1 MRPSCSGSTPHFRSS
16 PSASRRS
23 CWLAVSLRPTMV
35 RRRCLLILGAT
46 ILWLVQ
52 AVHSGGYGVS
62 SGVSNGAALQNNGY
76 KPQNNRGVGSLL
88 MPSKGVGHTGR
99 PQNGYAGYPTK
110 GVGYGATAGM
120 NKGVGMKG
128 YGQAAEQ
135 MSGRGGKQLGYGAQA
150 GGYGATKGNGY
161 EAAAASQYTPG
172 ARGNGRNPAVFFNR
186 NGAQPNAGYGVSAGP
201 LSGGQIKGYG
211 AQAGGYGATK
221 GNGYEAAAA
230 SQYTPGA
237 RGNGYGP
244 KAGPSIRQQLKSG
257 YVAQTGGQGGK
268 PNGYGVVAG
277 PSTGQQMRNGYASQ
291 SGGQMTKGNG
301 NVAAATTQNGLGTKG
316 QGVVAGPSTGNGAY
330 GQGGVGS
337 KPMKGY
343 GRTPY
348 GTGVQR
354 GVLGGLG
361 VPQPTRNQQKPY
373 GSKSGYRAQ
382 PNGGYNGG
390 YGSAALGP
398 RYGNGGIKGPA
409 QGYANFQPR
418 PGNGA
423 VLSGYEQ
430 QGGGVAAKPAKSG
443 VGNIP
448 TGYGG
453 RPNGYPQSNGGSG
466 RLQPGYGATAGG
478 GVFKGYGAK
487 PIGQGGN
494 GAVLSGYGRQPNG
507 YNMMPNGKGQAVRG
521 AEVSG
526 RNPLKGG
533 MHFHHHHH
541 QQQQMTAQLGDV
553 TPRVDTPPAPA
564 PTNGLLVMV
573 TQDKYQKL
581 PSPLPQGKKYKH
593 TPLHPEETPEPAPAY
608 PEARGQHLSLE
619 PAPIG
624 PKDKNQKG
632 VLSGPAAVV
641 PQGIPSPEH
650 AESGGSSVSK
660 GPGAKLDCGLS
671 DQWMKIPRPD
681 YNAAAGSLDGSQT
694 KGVVAGANAYP
705 NNGYGAGLGYP
716 YAGKTAQAGE
726 SRFNLNLS
734 KNERKDVNFSNLISK
749 GYGQGVHPGAGY
761 DNGNQYGGNVV
772 LSEAGYRNG
781 FGAGPQPDYSS
792 YGQSVSTTDGK
803 SGGNPR
809 LPAGLDGMT
818 QFEPRSVGLGAN
830 VKGGMYG
837 VGGLQFG
844 GQPVNSGINGGQY
857 GYGGSSY
864 GPASDGKSPGK
875 YGGTVASMGGN
886 PVPGKQS
893 YGGYPYNQ
901 NAQRNHAHG
910 RLPYGVQQAGL
921 NSEAK
926 AAGHYGH
933 AGSSYQPESAG
944 FGQKGK
950 TSGPYSGGQAAFTPQ
965 SLGFGDKQGAFQSQL
980 LGPAAEEAAGQ
991 SYERGLDSAGK
1002 SYVKGE
1008 VPTAALAA
1016 ESGRIPMNKYENVGY
1031 INGQVQSEVAAL
1043 PAAPTAGSTLAFSS
1057 PDAIP
1062 PEDVQDIPDP
1072 EGTASFLESAPVTEM
1087 LGESQVPED
1096 DENLPRQIHIQQH
1109 LKLHFNPQ
1117 SKKDG
1122 KYDVNGFFGNNGY

>member
-1 MRPSCSGSTPHFRSS
+1 G
-16 PSASRRS
+16 
-23 CWLAVSLRPTMV
+23 
-35 RRRCLLILGAT
+35 
-46 ILWLVQ
+46 
-52 AVHSGGYGVS
+52 
-62 SGVSNGAALQNNGY
+62 
-76 KPQNNRGVGSLL
+76 
-88 MPSKGVGHTGR
+88 
-99 PQNGYAGYPTK
+99 TK
-110 GVGYGATAGM
+110 
-120 NKGVGMKG
+120 
-128 YGQAAEQ
+128 
-135 MSGRGGKQLGYGAQA
+135 
-150 GGYGATKGNGY
+150 
-161 EAAAASQYTPG
+161 
-172 ARGNGRNPAVFFNR
+172 GNGRNPAVLFNR

-257 YVAQTGGQGGK
+257 YVPQTGGQGGK

-301 NVAAATTQNGLGTKG
+301 QGVAAR
-316 QGVVAGPSTGNGAY
+316 PSTGNGAY

-361 VPQPTRNQQKPY
+361 VPQPARNQQKPY
-373 GSKSGYRAQ
+373 GSKTGYRAQ
-382 PNGGYNGG
+382 PNGGY
-390 YGSAALGP
+390 S
-398 RYGNGGIKGPA
+398 
-409 QGYANFQPR
+409 NFQPR

-448 TGYGG
+448 NGYGG
-453 RPNGYPQSNGGSG
+453 RPNGYPHSNGGSG
-466 RLQPGYGATAGG
+466 RLQPGYGTTAGG
-478 GVFKGYGAK
+478 GVFKGHGVK
-487 PIGQGGN
+487 PNGQGGN

-526 RNPLKGG
+526 GKNLKGG
-533 MHFHHHHH
+533 THFHPHPHH
-541 QQQQMTAQLGDV
+541 QQQMTAQLGDV

-581 PSPLPQGKKYKH
+581 PSALPQGKKYKH
-593 TPLHPEETPEPAPAY
+593 TPLYPEGNQEPAPAY

-650 AESGGSSVSK
+650 AESRGSSASK
-660 GPGAKLDCGLS
+660 GPGAKLDCGLN

-681 YNAAAGSLDGSQT
+681 YNAAAGGLDGSQT
-694 KGVVAGANAYP
+694 KGYGAGANAYQ
-705 NNGYGAGLGYP
+705 NNGYGAGLGNP
-716 YAGKTAQAGE
+716 YAGKTAQAG
-726 SRFNLNLS
+726 F
-734 KNERKDVNFSNLISK
+734 
-749 GYGQGVHPGAGY
+749 GQGIVPGTGY

-809 LPAGLDGMT
+809 LPAGVDGMT
-818 QFEPRSVGLGAN
+818 QFEPQPVGLGAN

-844 GQPVNSGINGGQY
+844 GQPVNSGIIAGH
-857 GYGGSSY
+857 YGGSSY

-875 YGGTVASMGGN
+875 YGGVVASMGGN

-901 NAQRNHAHG
+901 NAQRKHAYG

-921 NSEAK
+921 NPEAK

-944 FGQKGK
+944 FGQKGI

-965 SLGFGDKQGAFQSQL
+965 SLGFGGDEKSGKYDKQGAFQSQH

-991 SYERGLDSAGK
+991 SYERVLDSAGK

-1008 VPTAALAA
+1008 VPAAALGA
-1016 ESGRIPMNKYENVGY
+1016 ESERIPMNKYENVGY

-1043 PAAPTAGSTLAFSS
+1043 PAAPTAGSILAFSS
-1057 PDAIP
+1057 PDGIP
-1062 PEDVQDIPDP
+1062 AEDVQDIPDP

-1087 LGESQVPED
+1087 LSESQVPED

-1117 SKKDG
+1117 GKKDG